1 MLYYFI
7 FFIVINFRNY
17 QIKAIEINKEEK
29 INKIHEEI
37 LLKKRHAEI
46 ELNIAKQLKNKVDE
60 SFEKN
65 ILLTKE
71 IEMIENENDKNTAI
85 SQLKA
90 AEKQFKEEKNIN
102 ILENIYILLSS
113 SLHNYKKSITN
124 IKKYKAL
131 VNKEI
136 LKKEIIKI
144 QQMID
149 KTDDFFYDRETAINL
164 KKEIQKEMENIQE
177 EGTAINLSNKAKLIL
192 EEAENIY
199 LTSNNN
205 DDIINNKYD
214 RATFFFQESFNK
226 YQNIKI
232 KLKNFF
238 IEIFKEEKTE
248 ETNQNKVKNEI
259 IFLSHEQNKLKQW
272 QIILLISEISIF
284 VLILILL
291 KIKNKYSKKFLNKI
305 KNHEFMFN
313 LY

>member
-1 MLYYFI
+1 M
-7 FFIVINFRNY
+7 FFITINLLNY

-29 INKIHEEI
+29 NNKIHEEI
-37 LLKKRHAEI
+37 LLKKRNAEI

-65 ILLTKE
+65 LLLTKE
-71 IEMIENENDKNTAI
+71 IEMIENENDENTAI

-90 AEKQFKEEKNIN
+90 AEKQFKEEKNEN
-102 ILENIYILLSS
+102 ILENIYVLLNS
-113 SLHNYKKSITN
+113 SLQNYKKSITN

-144 QQMID
+144 QQMIE
-149 KTDDFFYDRETAINL
+149 KTDDFFYDKENAINL
-164 KKEIQKEMENIQE
+164 KKEIQTEMENIQK

-199 LTSNNN
+199 LTSSNN
-205 DDIINNKYD
+205 DEIINNKYD
-214 RATFFFQESFNK
+214 RATFYFQESFDK

-232 KLKNFF
+232 KLKKFF

-248 ETNQNKVKNEI
+248 EKNQNEVKNEI
-259 IFLSHEQNKLKQW
+259 TISSHEQNKLKQW
-272 QIILLISEISIF
+272 QIILLISGISIF
-284 VLILILL
+284 LLILILL
-291 KIKNKYSKKFLNKI
+291 KIKNKYSKNFFKKI
-305 KNHEFMFN
+305 KNNEFMF
-313 LY
+313 

>member
-1 MLYYFI
+1 MLYYFM
-7 FFIVINFRNY
+7 FFITINLLNY

-29 INKIHEEI
+29 NNKIHEEI
-37 LLKKRHAEI
+37 LLKKRNAEI

-65 ILLTKE
+65 LLLTKE
-71 IEMIENENDKNTAI
+71 IEMIENENDENTAI

-90 AEKQFKEEKNIN
+90 AEKQFKEEKNEN
-102 ILENIYILLSS
+102 ILENIYVLLNS
-113 SLHNYKKSITN
+113 SLQNYKKSITN

-144 QQMID
+144 QQMIE
-149 KTDDFFYDRETAINL
+149 KTDDFFYDKENAINL
-164 KKEIQKEMENIQE
+164 KKEIQTEMENIQK

-199 LTSNNN
+199 LTSSNN
-205 DDIINNKYD
+205 DEIINNKYD
-214 RATFFFQESFNK
+214 RATFYFQESFDK

-232 KLKNFF
+232 KLKKFF

-248 ETNQNKVKNEI
+248 EKNQNEVKNEI
-259 IFLSHEQNKLKQW
+259 TISSHEQNKLKQW
-272 QIILLISEISIF
+272 QIILLISGISIF
-284 VLILILL
+284 LLILILL
-291 KIKNKYSKKFLNKI
+291 KIKNKYSKNFFKKI
-305 KNHEFMFN
+305 KNNEFMF
-313 LY
+313 

>member
-1 MLYYFI
+1 LLYYFI

-65 ILLTKE
+65 LLLTKE

-85 SQLKA
+85 SQLKT
-90 AEKQFKEEKNIN
+90 AEKQFQEEKNEN

-113 SLHNYKKSITN
+113 SFQNYKKSITN

-149 KTDDFFYDRETAINL
+149 KTNDFFYDRETAMNL

-214 RATFFFQESFNK
+214 RATFYFQESFDK

-238 IEIFKEEKTE
+238 IEIFKEEKAE

-284 VLILILL
+284 VLIWILL